1 MKSED
6 VQMMALNQEDE
17 DSFEFEQEDHL
28 TVDIGTL
35 LGSGSNQ
42 KVTNTSSS
50 HQPDLIKRVSQHR
63 RSSTQVQDINESKV
77 QQDNMLIEFFKNLEY
92 RPDQS
97 KTGTVRASY
106 RAGDQMY
113 NLYAIPG

>member
-1 MKSED
+1 
-6 VQMMALNQEDE
+6 
-17 DSFEFEQEDHL
+17 
-28 TVDIGTL
+28 
-35 LGSGSNQ
+35 
-42 KVTNTSSS
+42 
-50 HQPDLIKRVSQHR
+50 
-63 RSSTQVQDINESKV
+63 
-77 QQDNMLIEFFKNLEY
+77 MLIEFFKNLEY